1 LPTDLGADLPQ
12 PALPKGRH
20 ATSHVLININDCD
33 LRGRMTL
40 REMYL
45 WIRLAIALKRAA
57 RAVERWRLATEEQH
71 ARRH

>member
-1 LPTDLGADLPQ
+1 
-12 PALPKGRH
+12 
-20 ATSHVLININDCD
+20 
-33 LRGRMTL
+33 MTL